1 MIMGDDALE
10 ADIAL
15 KRAETQEELVEIQHA
30 LIRVLIQGQIY
41 LKPLYTF
48 LWDKWHL
55 FSFSDIIF

>member
-15 KRAETQEELVEIQHA
+15 KRAETQEELVEIHA

-41 LKPLYTF
+41 LNLYTHF
-48 LWDKWHL
+48 L
-55 FSFSDIIF
+55 

>member
-48 LWDKWHL
+48 L
-55 FSFSDIIF
+55 